1 MKIELKKDIKLYQ
14 MEFVGEVDFFEKSP
28 YIKLLQNIKTKDEL
42 IYELEEKKMP
52 ESAIKNIVKRLE
64 NLKVLKNG
72 ILENIEDGFPNKE
85 YGKYTLE
92 IFEND
97 TSLPFKFKNKD
108 IKREKAISRNTA
120 EDIKTNKNYIK
131 MVQDKSNDKFR
142 INSISNDKAKIL
154 SVRTNELVLIMDNNK
169 WKYRI
174 NDKSYDMES
183 IAYIDL
189 FKGKWDYEN
198 DSLMISFSIIKEKDD
213 FLKSFKI
220 TYSDDIESNK
230 YGKLKGRFKDIPV
243 IPKEQYDAK
252 EWFIYLLKSEIEQ
265 LNRYISK
272 EELQQLWNNTK
283 EKYPKFNKFE
293 LGFDFENILK
303 EFGKSSKYYWLL
315 QAGID
320 LYPFD
325 ISISSKSRVII
336 ENIEDFQDKFYID
349 IKELII
355 VDRYINRIRHFKI
368 LEKVVRNL
376 NYPKI
381 TIITTKI
388 YNSNDKQKIDK
399 IMSNYNITRIIKE
412 KYELPHSRYWVFN
425 DDVFYKVGESLD
437 SIQNTSFDKYTK
449 DEIQKFDKKFV
460 ELLDRE
466 IS

>member
-1 MKIELKKDIKLYQ
+1 
-14 MEFVGEVDFFEKSP
+14 MEFVGEVDFFDENSP
-28 YIKLLQNIKTKDEL
+28 YIELLSGIETEYKLINI
-42 IYELEEKKMP
+42 LEDKNMP
-52 ESAIKNIVKRLE
+52 ESAIKNIIQRLE
-64 NLKVLKNG
+64 NLKVLKDG

-92 IFEND
+92 IFKND
-97 TSLPFKFKNKD
+97 TTLPFKFKNKD
-108 IKREKAISRNTA
+108 IKREKAVSRNTA
-120 EDIKTNKNYIK
+120 DDIKQDKNYIK

-154 SVRTNELVLIMDNNK
+154 SVGTNELIIRLDSSK
-169 WKYRI
+169 WKYSI

-183 IAYIDL
+183 ISYSDL
-189 FKGKWDYEN
+189 FKGEWDYEN

-252 EWFIYLLKSEIEQ
+252 EWFIFLLKSEIEQ

-336 ENIEDFQDKFYID
+336 ENIEDFKYKFG
-349 IKELII
+349 IKIQELII
-355 VDRYINRIRHFKI
+355 VDRYINTIRHFKV
-368 LEKVVRNL
+368 LEEVVRNL

-388 YNSNDKQKIDK
+388 YNSNDKQEIDE
-399 IMSNYNITRIIKE
+399 IISSNNITRIIKE

-437 SIQNTSFDKYTK
+437 SIQNTSFDKYSQ
-449 DEIQKFDKKFV
+449 DEIQKFDNKCI
-460 ELLDRE
+460 ELLNRE
-466 IS
+466 IR

>member
-42 IYELEEKKMP
+42 IYELKEKKMP

-72 ILENIEDGFPNKE
+72 ILENIKDGFPNKE

-97 TSLPFKFKNKD
+97 TTLPFEFKNDD
-108 IKREKAISRNTA
+108 IKREKAVSRNTA
-120 EDIKTNKNYIK
+120 DNITQDKSYVKI
-131 MVQDKSNDKFR
+131 VQDKTNDKFR
-142 INSISNDKAKIL
+142 INSISNDKVKL
-154 SVRTNELVLIMDNNK
+154 SSVGTNELIIRLDSNK
-169 WKYRI
+169 WKYSI

-183 IAYIDL
+183 ISYSDL
-189 FKGKWDYEN
+189 FKGEWDNEN
-198 DSLMISFSIIKEKDD
+198 DSLMISFSIIKEKDN

-230 YGKLKGRFKDIPV
+230 YGKLKGRFKDIPI

-252 EWFIYLLKSEIEQ
+252 EWFMYLLKSEIEQ

-325 ISISSKSRVII
+325 IGISSKSRVII
-336 ENIEDFQDKFYID
+336 ENIEDFQDKFHID

-355 VDRYINRIRHFKI
+355 VDRYINTIRHFKI
-368 LEKVVRNL
+368 LEEVVRNL

-388 YNSNDKQKIDK
+388 YNSNDEQEIDE

-449 DEIQKFDKKFV
+449 EEIQKFDNEFV
-460 ELLDRE
+460 ELLDE
-466 IS
+466 ETS